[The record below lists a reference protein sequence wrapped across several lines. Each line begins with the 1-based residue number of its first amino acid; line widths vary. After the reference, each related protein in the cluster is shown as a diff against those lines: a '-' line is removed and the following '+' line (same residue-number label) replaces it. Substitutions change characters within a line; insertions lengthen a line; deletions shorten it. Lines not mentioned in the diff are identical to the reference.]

1 MGAYWGMGRFM
12 RLVNGKIRPGLV
24 LPRFVVTQVKEK
36 LIFDC

>member
-12 RLVNGKIRPGLV
+12 RLVYGKNRPGLV
-24 LPRFVVTQVKEK
+24 LRRFEVTQVKEK